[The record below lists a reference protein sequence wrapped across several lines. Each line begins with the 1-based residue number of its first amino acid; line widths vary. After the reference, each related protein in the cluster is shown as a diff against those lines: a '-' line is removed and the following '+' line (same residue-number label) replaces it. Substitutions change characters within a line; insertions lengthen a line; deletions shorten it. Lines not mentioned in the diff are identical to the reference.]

1 MSKHSLIDLFSS
13 EARLSRH
20 LRAKTLGLLY
30 WNKQGASGEEAQL
43 SQIAGILSRF
53 SANQQT
59 VFESVGAPGAT
70 IGSTNMLERKVQ
82 RALSQVMG
90 RATSSPETFVAAL
103 NSTFVIPDK
112 WTITKPAPGHST
124 TSNTG
129 VNVPSTNGSLPVE
142 QANLYRQAN
151 VIAQDALKVLR
162 DIQPFTPDA
171 DQDCVEAL
179 RSLITTEIKLLVE
192 EFGRLEGPRQGRIE
206 AYFAALQGGTNASRN
221 GNKAANIPAI
231 GHVARFGEVS
241 NLNYRHAPT
250 TLNDELD
257 LANYELL
264 KNYVNTLQ
272 DIWQKYDMP
281 ASGSNVP
288 HYSDRLS
295 KARTLL
301 SVIVESNRNLVAAFD
316 SVGFTENERKSNA
329 SRFTMLD
336 FTDSN
341 LDNYFPDMT
350 VHDFCEWVDRYA
362 SLESPPILADSGQ
375 YGLDFVTYQADRLFW
390 TMVPVMAFIKT
401 TDASNTFNKPFLA
414 QVLLQE
420 RVGWAMDE
428 LMNQLNTL
436 ADLAA

>member
-1 MSKHSLIDLFSS
+1 MRKQSLIDLFSS
-13 EARLSRH
+13 EAQVSRH

-30 WNKQGASGEEAQL
+30 WSKRGASGEEAQL

-59 VFESVGAPGAT
+59 VFESAGVQGAS
-70 IGSTNMLERKVQ
+70 IGSANLLERKVQ

-90 RATSSPETFVAAL
+90 RATSSPETFVSAL

-112 WTITKPAPGHST
+112 WGNTQAVQGGISYTEP
-124 TSNTG
+124 TSSGT
-129 VNVPSTNGSLPVE
+129 PTNGSLPVE

-151 VIAQDALKVLR
+151 VIAQDALKILR

-171 DQDCVEAL
+171 DQDCIEAL
-179 RSLITTEIKLLVE
+179 RSLIATEIKLLVE
-192 EFGRLEGPRQGRIE
+192 EFGRIEGPRQGRVE
-206 AYFAALQGGTNASRN
+206 SCFAALLGGGTVHRN
-221 GNKAANIPAI
+221 GSKSNNTPST

-241 NLNYRHAPT
+241 NLNYRYAPT
-250 TLNDELD
+250 TLSDEMD
-257 LANYELL
+257 LANFELL

-272 DIWQKYDMP
+272 DIWQKYDVP
-281 ASGSNVP
+281 ASGNGMP
-288 HYSDRLS
+288 HYSDRLG

-301 SVIVESNRNLVAAFD
+301 SVIVESNRNLIAALD

-329 SRFTMLD
+329 SRFTLLD

-341 LDNYFPDMT
+341 LDHYFPDMT
-350 VHDFCEWVDRYA
+350 VHDLCEWVDRYA

-390 TMVPVMAFIKT
+390 TMVPVVAFIKT

-420 RVGWAMDE
+420 RVGWALDE